1 MSQKDDK
8 DVCKITKEMDDKLS
22 GSREAEFNLFR
33 DMESSGKR
41 TQTRREKRYSS
52 HRMSPYARQENNSRT
67 DIASLEDQTDDAPTL
82 GLRLTRF
89 LNPWH
94 KEKRDSELPPPK
106 LDTEETI
113 VVEETKEVESIKMQ
127 EEENATNILVSKV
140 ETHEV
145 VEYLEENGTS
155 NSFSQTTIV
164 ASSQEVSSTPE
175 GSIADIAE
183 DFQDIKR
190 RHDRDE
196 SAISGHDSDSTADR
210 RRSKRKLR
218 SSVTQP
224 TRRTTRSLAAKVEED
239 ANREESATPDPESI
253 SSETGPATEQ
263 PKEEQPEISK
273 SKSGKKKKGKQPKK
287 GITEEIEEIEKE
299 TAEQSERIAEE
310 IRKSEEIIKESE
322 SLGSELNDLEKTTD
336 EILHHDKSPFSQ
348 VSEEV
353 QSVAGAEDDD
363 QTFHSTTQFEAM
375 DTAGGEEGGD
385 EEQLYPNI
393 EMDAVYYEP
402 EDGDGEDEDAD
413 TVKYYPPESP
423 VTERVQDI
431 EVVEEEQ
438 AQEKSGGIP
447 EQVEMLEAPY
457 DSDSLDD
464 SNRSPSPPAAVSVPE
479 SFLIGSEEFE
489 FSPMQSR
496 SPSPRPREPTSPQSE
511 HFVDCPSIVTPK
523 AEKTKVEPVSWNELG
538 MHPVHN
544 IDFLEAFF
552 RRQKGH
558 LLTPMQADYCC
569 QLIMDSVIPS
579 SNTKWV
585 SGEDGVSFRNP
596 FAVRSQESPIKNLSS
611 SDLKPALTAT
621 QDTPVESTETSKADK
636 LAKRP
641 APFTITRQP
650 TGVTEEAPK
659 LRPLPPLD
667 EYLEIEKYKGVEWDD
682 LPSHVRVKRYLEWKG
697 TESPETAKKRRMEE
711 RERMRKENA
720 EFWARREKAEAEAL
734 VSVAP
739 GIRSKRKASVS
750 ESPSDEEHETFGRK
764 RTTDKATNAVAS
776 PAISILASPVTAT
789 KSIGDASEIDQNA
802 PRAQTVAEKI
812 LAIVR
817 KDAKEGEEKKAE
829 SEPVSSLAPSAEP
842 SKPSAQL
849 KSAVPTF
856 DFGVA
861 TKASTEGLSTSVFR
875 AAASNN
881 IDNSPQS
888 LFGGATSVAPSITPS
903 STAPSFSFSTP
914 KSDSTPKNEVPT
926 SVKPLFNFGVPSS
939 LPSAPTTTTSNFA
952 TTSTLAS
959 KPTSPWGTP
968 SGSNKDNSGASSS
981 PWGASPGSDKGTAK
995 TTTSPWGMPTSSSF
1009 SFTAPKQPSSPTAN
1023 KNPVFSSTPGSFS
1036 FGVPATAAV
1045 VAATATATVSGFGSS
1060 KSPMSFGVSNQNPFA
1075 AFVTKPPVPE
1085 SSKQDEDK
1093 IEEHKGITKQETTII
1108 LTDEDEDGDGYSN
1121 DNGDNYDD
1129 NNGDSYND
1137 DSGDGYNDDNG
1148 GWSGGDD
1155 GEDEDEEGEVDNNSI
1170 LSSSTK
1176 PEPQSKSTPRRASGT
1191 ELFERRQSSTSIG
1204 QQPRTPEFKFDFGT
1218 PKAATIV
1225 RPDSP
1230 SPGSKGTS
1238 LFGASQFGQSSSST
1252 TGVSTSSS
1260 LGTSSWG
1267 SNNAPVFTFKS
1278 SSNSR
1283 GSGFDVDDDD
1293 EEEELHFD
1301 KYEEDEDGAV
1311 SPLSSPNISPRHSP
1325 Y

>member
-1 MSQKDDK
+1 
-8 DVCKITKEMDDKLS
+8 
-22 GSREAEFNLFR
+22 
-33 DMESSGKR
+33 
-41 TQTRREKRYSS
+41 
-52 HRMSPYARQENNSRT
+52 MSPYARQENSPRADAT
-67 DIASLEDQTDDAPTL
+67 SPEDQIDDAPTL

-113 VVEETKEVESIKMQ
+113 VVDETEEVESIKIQ
-127 EEENATNILVSKV
+127 EEEDATNILVSKV

-175 GSIADIAE
+175 GSVADVGE

-190 RHDRDE
+190 RLERDE
-196 SAISGHDSDSTADR
+196 SAISGQDSDSTADR
-210 RRSKRKLR
+210 RESKRSKRKLQSR
-218 SSVTQP
+218 SPVPTRP

-239 ANREESATPDPESI
+239 ANREGSATPDPESI
-253 SSETGPATEQ
+253 SNETSPAVEQ
-263 PKEEQPEISK
+263 AKEEQSEISK
-273 SKSGKKKKGKQPKK
+273 SKSGRKKKGKQSKR
-287 GITEEIEEIEKE
+287 GVTEEIEEIEKE
-299 TAEQSERIAEE
+299 TAEQSERIAEQ

-322 SLGSELNDLEKTTD
+322 SLGSELNDLEKATD
-336 EILHHDKSPFSQ
+336 EVLDDVRSPFSQ

-375 DTAGGEEGGD
+375 DTAGDEEGGD
-385 EEQLYPNI
+385 EEQLYPSI
-393 EMDAVYYEP
+393 EEDAVYYEP
-402 EDGDGEDEDAD
+402 EDGDGEDESAD
-413 TVKYYPPESP
+413 TVRYYPPESP
-423 VTERVQDI
+423 ATEEVQDI
-431 EVVEEEQ
+431 EIMEEEQ
-438 AQEKSGGIP
+438 EQEKSGRIP
-447 EQVEMLEAPY
+447 DQVEILEVPY

-479 SFLIGSEEFE
+479 SFLMESEEFE

-496 SPSPRPREPTSPQSE
+496 SPSPHPREPTSPQSE
-511 HFVDCPSIVTPK
+511 RFVDCLPIVTPK
-523 AEKTKVEPVSWNELG
+523 AEKTKVESMDWNEFG

-569 QLIMDSVIPS
+569 QLIMDSIIPS

-596 FAVRSQESPIKNLSS
+596 FTIRSQESPIKDLSS
-611 SDLKPALTAT
+611 SDLKPVLSAT
-621 QDTPVESTETSKADK
+621 QGRVLESTETSKVLASDK
-636 LAKRP
+636 PAMRP
-641 APFTITRQP
+641 APFTIIRQP
-650 TGVTEEAPK
+650 AGVKDEAPK

-697 TESPETAKKRRMEE
+697 TESPEAAKKRRMEE
-711 RERMRKENA
+711 REQMRKENA

-734 VSVAP
+734 VLVAP

-764 RTTDKATNAVAS
+764 RATDTATDAVAS
-776 PAISILASPVTAT
+776 PTISTLAPPVTTTKAT
-789 KSIGDASEIDQNA
+789 EDASDIDQNA

-817 KDAKEGEEKKAE
+817 KDTKEEEKNKTE
-829 SEPVSSLAPSAEP
+829 SKPVSSLAPSTEP

-849 KSAVPTF
+849 KTAVPAF
-856 DFGVA
+856 NFGVA
-861 TKASTEGLSTSVFR
+861 TKASTEGPSTSIFGKTT
-875 AAASNN
+875 SNS
-881 IDNSPQS
+881 IDNSPQP
-888 LFGGATSVAPSITPS
+888 LFGATSVTPSATPS

-914 KSDSTPKNEVPT
+914 KSDSPPKTDVLT
-926 SVKPLFNFGVPSS
+926 SAKPMFNFGIPSS
-939 LPSAPTTTTSNFA
+939 LPSAPTTTTSNLA
-952 TTSTLAS
+952 TTSAFAS
-959 KPTSPWGTP
+959 KPTSSPWGTP
-968 SGSNKDNSGASSS
+968 SGSSKDNSKASSS
-981 PWGASPGSDKGTAK
+981 PWGASPGSDKGTSK
-995 TTTSPWGMPTSSSF
+995 TTTSPWGMPTSPSF
-1009 SFTAPKQPSSPTAN
+1009 SFAAPKQPSSPTAN
-1023 KNPVFSSTPGSFS
+1023 KNSVFSSTSSGFS
-1036 FGVPATAAV
+1036 FGVPTTTAAV
-1045 VAATATATVSGFGSS
+1045 AATATVSGFGSS

-1075 AFVTKPPVPE
+1075 AFLAQPSVPE
-1085 SSKQDEDK
+1085 SSKQDINK
-1093 IEEHKGITKQETTII
+1093 IEEHKGIAKQETTVI
-1108 LTDEDEDGDGYSN
+1108 LTDEDEDGDGYSD
-1121 DNGDNYDD
+1121 DNG
-1129 NNGDSYND
+1129 GS
-1137 DSGDGYNDDNG
+1137 YNDDNG
-1148 GWSGGDD
+1148 GSYNDDNEDSYNDDNEGWSGGDD
-1155 GEDEDEEGEVDNNSI
+1155 DEDEDEGDEANNKSI
-1170 LSSSTK
+1170 LTSSTK
-1176 PEPQSKSTPRRASGT
+1176 PEPQLSFGQSKSTPRRASGT
-1191 ELFERRQSSTSIG
+1191 ELFERRQSSTSVG
-1204 QQPRTPEFKFDFGT
+1204 QPPRTPEFTFDFGT
-1218 PKAATIV
+1218 PKITTVA

-1238 LFGASQFGQSSSST
+1238 LFGASQFGQFSSST
-1252 TGVSTSSS
+1252 TGASTSSS
-1260 LGTSSWG
+1260 FGASNWG

-1283 GSGFDVDDDD
+1283 GSGFDVDDDE

-1325 Y
+1325 F